1 MMVPLPVQAFCR
13 TGRQIMHERDFLI
26 RYDVE
31 ADNAKG
37 NGCQT
42 VPKEKTQVKDHK
54 LPVVVFENLSACT
67 GCLPNA
73 GIRCQSG
80 RYTRRRSGESLQM
93 PKQRQHK
100 RQRCRSQKQ
109 KESTAAYITG
119 GAEGKQRNQ
128 ADQCNGAYD
137 NQPAQR
143 TNADAQAQLQRSQ
156 IGFSAGKRLE
166 KSNRLLNFHRVR
178 VRHSNAWRQR

>member
-1 MMVPLPVQAFCR
+1 
-13 TGRQIMHERDFLI
+13 MHERDFLI

-54 LPVVVFENLSACT
+54 LPVVVFENLGACT

-73 GIRCQSG
+73 GIRRVNQADIRAVVAAHLDRCPN
-80 RYTRRRSGESLQM
+80 RDNTNDNEVDYK
-93 PKQRQHK
+93 KQ
-100 RQRCRSQKQ
+100 
-109 KESTAAYITG
+109 EEGTAAYIVG

-128 ADQCNGAYD
+128 ADQCNGTYD
-137 NQPAQR
+137 NQSAQR

-166 KSNRLLNFHRVR
+166 NQTDR
-178 VRHSNAWRQR
+178 

>member
-1 MMVPLPVQAFCR
+1 
-13 TGRQIMHERDFLI
+13 MHERDFLI

-54 LPVVVFENLSACT
+54 LPVVVFENLGACT

-73 GIRCQSG
+73 GIRRVNQADIRAVVAAHLDRCPN
-80 RYTRRRSGESLQM
+80 RDNTNDNDVDHK
-93 PKQRQHK
+93 KQE
-100 RQRCRSQKQ
+100 
-109 KESTAAYITG
+109 ESTAAYITG
-119 GAEGKQRNQ
+119 GAEGKQRKQ

-156 IGFSAGKRLE
+156 IGVPLVNGWKIKPTVEFSPRAR
-166 KSNRLLNFHRVR
+166 
-178 VRHSNAWRQR
+178 AT